1 MISLSDLDISIILLF
16 FGVLFFI
23 GFYFSRKKNDEPV
36 DYLLGGRNLGLFLF
50 VLTNVSTWYGG
61 VLGIAE
67 FTYNYG
73 IASWFTQ
80 GLPYYIFA
88 FVFALLFAKKIRVAS
103 LFTLPEKLKETYG
116 KKVGLLAALVVFI
129 LVSPAPYLLMLANI
143 FTMLF
148 KTNLLTGLVIALL
161 LILPYMLRGGYRA
174 DIYTDAFQFF
184 VMFGGFILFFYFCW
198 NSIGNFNFLTNNLP
212 ATHLQLTG
220 GASPIFILVWF
231 LIALWTFADPGFH
244 QRCNAA
250 KSGEVAAKGILISI
264 ALWALF
270 DFLTTTT
277 GLYARAVFP
286 NLKNPSLSFFL
297 LADRILAPGV
307 KGIFYA
313 GVFATILST
322 FNSLMFL
329 SATTI
334 GNDFISHLSQ
344 KKTVKIVS
352 NTKLGLLLTGLV
364 AGLLAY
370 FIPSVVQLWYTIG
383 SIAIPGIIF
392 LVVGSYYKTFRIENK
407 FAAAEIIFASGFSL
421 FWFFVK
427 KFISADSLWFQVEPM
442 IVGLTTALVIHLIGM
457 ITMKQK
463 LKEERNYTR

>member
-1 MISLSDLDISIILLF
+1 MISLANLDLSIILIF
-16 FGVLFFI
+16 FGMLFFI
-23 GFYFSRKKNDEPV
+23 GFYFSKKKNDEPA
-36 DYLLGGRNLGLFLF
+36 DYLLGGRNVGLILF

-88 FVFALLFAKKIRVAS
+88 FIFAFFFAKKIRVAS

-116 KKVGLLAALVVFI
+116 KKVGLLSALVVFI

-143 FTMLF
+143 FTLLF
-148 KTNLLTGLVIALL
+148 NTNLLTGLVIALL
-161 LILPYMLRGGYRA
+161 LILPYMLKGGYRA

-198 NSIGNFNFLTNNLP
+198 NSIGDFNFLTNNLP

-250 KSGEVAAKGILISI
+250 KSGEVAVKGILISI
-264 ALWALF
+264 VFWALF
-270 DFLTTTT
+270 DFLTTAT

-286 NLKNPSLSFFL
+286 NLKNPSISFFL
-297 LADRILAPGV
+297 LADKILAPGV

-334 GNDFISHLSQ
+334 GNDFISQFSQ
-344 KKTVKIVS
+344 NKSAKIVS
-352 NTKLGLLLTGLV
+352 NTKVGLILTGIF

-392 LVVGSYYKTFRIENK
+392 LVVGSYYPSFRIEKN
-407 FAAAEIIFASGFSL
+407 FAAAEIVLASGFSL
-421 FWFFVK
+421 LWFFVK
-427 KFISADSLWFQVEPM
+427 QYISTESFCFQIEPM
-442 IVGLTTALVIHLIGM
+442 IVGLITALVIHLMGI
-457 ITMKQK
+457 IK
-463 LKEERNYTR
+463 LKSKV

>member
-16 FGVLFFI
+16 FGILFFI
-23 GFYFSRKKNDEPV
+23 GFYFTKKKSDKPV
-36 DYLLGGRNLGLFLF
+36 DYLLGGRNLGISLF

-73 IASWFTQ
+73 LASWFTQ

-88 FVFALLFAKKIRVAS
+88 FIFALFFAKKIRAAS

-116 KKVGLLAALVVFI
+116 EKVGLLSALVVFI

-148 KTNLLTGLVIALL
+148 KTNLLTGLVIALF
-161 LILPYMLRGGYRA
+161 LILPYMLKGGYRA

-198 NSIGNFNFLTNNLP
+198 NSIGDFNFLTNNLS

-250 KSGEVAAKGILISI
+250 KSGEVAVKGILISI
-264 ALWALF
+264 AFWALF
-270 DFLTTTT
+270 DFLTTAT

-286 NLKNPSLSFFL
+286 NLKNPSISFFL
-297 LADRILAPGV
+297 LADKILAPGV
-307 KGIFYA
+307 KGIFYS

-334 GNDFISHLSQ
+334 GNDFISQFSQ
-344 KKTVKIVS
+344 NKSTKVIS
-352 NTKLGLLLTGLV
+352 NTKLGLIVTGIF
-364 AGLLAY
+364 AAFLAY

-392 LVVGSYYKTFRIENK
+392 LVIGSYYKFFRIDNK
-407 FAAAEIIFASGFSL
+407 FATAEIVFASGSSL
-421 FWFFVK
+421 LWFFVK
-427 KFISADSLWFQVEPM
+427 KFISTESLWFQIEPM
-442 IVGLTTALVIHLIGM
+442 IVGLTTALVIHIIGM
-457 ITMKQK
+457 AKI
-463 LKEERNYTR
+463 KENFK

>member
-1 MISLSDLDISIILLF
+1 MISLASLDISIILIF
-16 FGVLFFI
+16 FGLLFFI
-23 GFYFSRKKNDEPV
+23 GFYFSRRKSSEPE
-36 DYLLGGRNLGLFLF
+36 DYLLGGRNLTLFLF

-73 IASWFTQ
+73 LASWFTQ

-88 FVFALLFAKKIRVAS
+88 FIFALLFAKKIRVAS
-103 LFTLPEKLKETYG
+103 LFTLPEKLRETYG
-116 KKVGLLAALVVFI
+116 KKVGLLSALVVFI

-148 KTNLLTGLVIALL
+148 KTNLLTGLAIALF
-161 LILPYMLRGGYRA
+161 LILPYMLKGGYRA

-184 VMFGGFILFFYFCW
+184 IMFGGFILFFYFCW
-198 NSIGNFNFLTNNLP
+198 NSIGDFTFLTSNLP

-220 GASPIFILVWF
+220 GASPLFILVWF

-250 KSGEVAAKGILISI
+250 KSGEVAVKGILISI
-264 ALWALF
+264 VLWALF
-270 DFLTTTT
+270 DFLTTAT

-297 LADRILAPGV
+297 LADKILSPGF

-329 SATTI
+329 SATTL
-334 GNDFISHLSQ
+334 GNDFISQLSR
-344 KKTVKIVS
+344 KNDSKIVF
-352 NTKLGLLLTGLV
+352 NTKFGLLLTAI
-364 AGLLAY
+364 AGALFAY

-392 LVVGSYYKTFRIENK
+392 LVIGSYYDSFRIEKN
-407 FAAAEIIFASGFSL
+407 FAAAEIIFASGTSL
-421 FWFFVK
+421 LWFFVK
-427 KFISADSLWFQVEPM
+427 KFIPNESAWFQIEPM
-442 IVGLTTALVIHLIGM
+442 IVGLTTALGIHLIGM
-457 ITMKQK
+457 ARIKRIFK
-463 LKEERNYTR
+463 

>member
-1 MISLSDLDISIILLF
+1 MISLGNLDISIILLF
-16 FGVLFFI
+16 FGILFFI
-23 GFYFSRKKNDEPV
+23 GFYFTRKNSNEPE
-36 DYLLGGRNLGLFLF
+36 DYLLGGRNLTLFLF

-80 GLPYYIFA
+80 GLPYYLFA
-88 FVFALLFAKKIRVAS
+88 FIFALLFAKKIRAAS
-103 LFTLPEKLKETYG
+103 LLTLPEKLKDTYG
-116 KKVGLLAALVVFI
+116 KKVGLLSAIVVFI

-148 KTNLLTGLVIALL
+148 KTKLLTGLVIALF
-161 LILPYMLRGGYRA
+161 LILPYMFKGGYRA
-174 DIYTDAFQFF
+174 DISTDAFQFF

-198 NSIGNFNFLTNNLP
+198 NSVGNFNFLTNNLP

-250 KSGEVAAKGILISI
+250 KSGSVAVKGILISI
-264 ALWALF
+264 VLWAVF
-270 DFLTTTT
+270 DFLTTAT

-286 NLKNPSLSFFL
+286 NLKNSSLSFFL
-297 LADRILAPGV
+297 LADKILSPGF

-334 GNDFISHLSQ
+334 GNDFISQLSQ
-344 KKTVKIVS
+344 NKSTKVIS
-352 NTKLGLLLTGLV
+352 NTKFGLIVTGIF
-364 AGLLAY
+364 AALLAY

-392 LVVGSYYKTFRIENK
+392 LVVGSYYSSFRIENK

-421 FWFFVK
+421 LWFFIK
-427 KFISADSLWFQVEPM
+427 KFISTDSIWFQIEPM
-442 IVGLTTALVIHLIGM
+442 IVGLTTALIIHLIGM
-457 ITMKQK
+457 FCKK
-463 LKEERNYTR
+463 KYNC

>member
-1 MISLSDLDISIILLF
+1 MISLANLDISIILLF
-16 FGVLFFI
+16 FGILFFI
-23 GFYFSRKKNDEPV
+23 GFYFSRKKSDEAV

-50 VLTNVSTWYGG
+50 ILTNVSTWYGG

-73 IASWFTQ
+73 LASWFTQ

-88 FVFALLFAKKIRVAS
+88 FIFALLFAKKIRVAS

-116 KKVGLLAALVVFI
+116 KKVGMLSALVVFI

-143 FTMLF
+143 FTTLF
-148 KTNLLTGLVIALL
+148 KTNLLTGLVIALF
-161 LILPYMLRGGYRA
+161 LILPYMLKGGYRA

-250 KSGEVAAKGILISI
+250 KSGEVAVKGILISI
-264 ALWALF
+264 AFWALF
-270 DFLTTTT
+270 DFLTTAT

-297 LADRILAPGV
+297 LADKILAPGV

-334 GNDFISHLSQ
+334 GNDFISQFSQ
-344 KKTVKIVS
+344 NKSAKVIS
-352 NTKLGLLLTGLV
+352 YTKVGLLLTAIF

-392 LVVGSYYKTFRIENK
+392 LVVGSYYKSFRIDNK
-407 FAAAEIIFASGFSL
+407 YAAMEIIFASGFSL
-421 FWFFVK
+421 LWFFVK
-427 KFISADSLWFQVEPM
+427 KFISPESLWFQVEPM
-442 IVGLTTALVIHLIGM
+442 IVGLTTALVIHIIGIIMLIR
-457 ITMKQK
+457 K
-463 LKEERNYTR
+463 R

>member
-1 MISLSDLDISIILLF
+1 MISLANLDITIILLF
-16 FGVLFFI
+16 FGILFFI
-23 GFYFSRKKNDEPV
+23 GFYFSKKKNDEPA
-36 DYLLGGRNLGLFLF
+36 DYLLGGRNVGLILF
-50 VLTNVSTWYGG
+50 VFTNVSTWYGG

-80 GLPYYIFA
+80 GLPYYLFAFIFA
-88 FVFALLFAKKIRVAS
+88 LFFAKKIRLAS

-161 LILPYMLRGGYRA
+161 LILPYMLKGGYRA

-198 NSIGNFNFLTNNLP
+198 HSVGNFNFLTTNLP
-212 ATHLQLTG
+212 ASHLQLTG
-220 GASPIFILVWF
+220 GASPLFILVWF

-250 KSGEVAAKGILISI
+250 KRGEVAVKGILISI
-264 ALWALF
+264 LFWALF
-270 DFLTTTT
+270 DFLTTAT

-297 LADRILAPGV
+297 LADKILAPGM

-334 GNDFISHLSQ
+334 GNDFISQVSQ
-344 KKTVKIVS
+344 NKSAKVIS
-352 NTKLGLLLTGLV
+352 NTKAGLLLTAIF

-392 LVVGSYYKTFRIENK
+392 LVVGSYYPAFKIEKNY
-407 FAAAEIIFASGFSL
+407 AAAEIIFASGFSL
-421 FWFFVK
+421 LWFFIK
-427 KFISADSLWFQVEPM
+427 KFISPESLWFQIEPM
-442 IVGLTTALVIHLIGM
+442 IVGLTTALVIHLLGM
-457 ITMKQK
+457 MKLRRSK
-463 LKEERNYTR
+463 

>member
-16 FGVLFFI
+16 FGILFFI

-88 FVFALLFAKKIRVAS
+88 FIFALFFAKKIRAAS

-116 KKVGLLAALVVFI
+116 KKVGLLSALVVFI

-148 KTNLLTGLVIALL
+148 KTNLLTGLVIALF
-161 LILPYMLRGGYRA
+161 LILPYMLKGGYRA

-198 NSIGNFNFLTNNLP
+198 SSIGNFNFLTNNLP
-212 ATHLQLTG
+212 ETHLQLTG

-250 KSGEVAAKGILISI
+250 KSGEVAVKGILISF
-264 ALWALF
+264 WALF
-270 DFLTTTT
+270 DFLTTAT

-286 NLKNPSLSFFL
+286 NLKNPSISFFL
-297 LADRILAPGV
+297 LADKILAPGV

-334 GNDFISHLSQ
+334 GNDFISQLSQ
-344 KKTVKIVS
+344 NKSTKIVG

-392 LVVGSYYKTFRIENK
+392 LVIGSYYKSFRIENR
-407 FAAAEIIFASGFSL
+407 FAAAEIIFASVFSL
-421 FWFFVK
+421 LWFFVK
-427 KFISADSLWFQVEPM
+427 KHIPTESLWFQIEPM
-442 IVGLTTALVIHLIGM
+442 IVGLTTALVIHLMGM
-457 ITMKQK
+457 VS
-463 LKEERNYTR
+463 LKMRK

>member
-1 MISLSDLDISIILLF
+1 MISLANLDISIILLF
-16 FGVLFFI
+16 FGILFFI
-23 GFYFSRKKNDEPV
+23 GFYFTKKKSDEPV

-50 VLTNVSTWYGG
+50 ILTNVSTWYGG

-67 FTYNYG
+67 FTYSYG
-73 IASWFTQ
+73 LASWFTQ

-88 FVFALLFAKKIRVAS
+88 FIFALFFAKKIRAAS

-116 KKVGLLAALVVFI
+116 KKVGLLSALVVFI

-148 KTNLLTGLVIALL
+148 KTNLLTGLVIALF
-161 LILPYMLRGGYRA
+161 LILPYMLKGGYRA

-250 KSGEVAAKGILISI
+250 KSGEVAVKGILISI
-264 ALWALF
+264 AFWALF
-270 DFLTTTT
+270 DFLTTAT

-297 LADRILAPGV
+297 LADKILAPGV

-334 GNDFISHLSQ
+334 GNDFISQLPQNKST
-344 KKTVKIVS
+344 KVIS
-352 NTKLGLLLTGLV
+352 NTKFGLILTGIF

-392 LVVGSYYKTFRIENK
+392 LVVGSYYKSFRIENK

-421 FWFFVK
+421 LWFFVK
-427 KFISADSLWFQVEPM
+427 KHIPAESLWFQIEPM
-442 IVGLTTALVIHLIGM
+442 IVGLTTALIIHLIGM
-457 ITMKQK
+457 FCRKK
-463 LKEERNYTR
+463 YNC